1 VDTKLDTI
9 LARMSESCQNAV
21 RVTPVAAN
29 ATDSHFITIIV
40 MKRYRLIYRGSR
52 DAYYCFDT
60 HTKKR
65 ESLGINDANE
75 AQRLVDA
82 RNEAVRHVSMN
93 LQIAQVYLQH
103 SDPTLATRT
112 WQNVMDAMG
121 PLKTG
126 PTQSRW
132 TSAMRDQ
139 AFDLIRSRKLIETT
153 SEHFVQ
159 VLAAGT
165 ISTNMFLRRL
175 HNYATGMHFLPWP
188 VLPKRL
194 WPAVHHKERRAITLE
209 EHQRIIERERNPE
222 IRAYYQFLWH
232 LGGSQ
237 TDIAQLTA
245 EDIDWKDH
253 TISYQRPKTGV
264 PVIIT
269 FGAEAESLLQTLPK
283 FGPLFPRMARIKEN
297 HRAKMF
303 IKRLK
308 TVGITGISMHSYRY
322 AWAERAK
329 TVGMPERFAQQA
341 LGHSSK
347 AFARA
352 YSKKAKV
359 VVPSL
364 EDYER
369 KIVPMPMTV
378 NQ

>member
-1 VDTKLDTI
+1 
-9 LARMSESCQNAV
+9 
-21 RVTPVAAN
+21 
-29 ATDSHFITIIV
+29 

-139 AFDLIRSRKLIETT
+139 AFDLIRCRKLIETT

-159 VLAAGT
+159 VMAAGT

-194 WPAVHHKERRAITLE
+194 WPAVHHKERRAITPE
-209 EHQRIIERERNPE
+209 EHQRIIEREHNPE
-222 IRAYYQFLWH
+222 IRAYYQLLWH

-237 TDIAQLTA
+237 TDIADLTA
-245 EDIDWKDH
+245 QDIDWKDR
-253 TISYQRPKTGV
+253 TVSYQRRKTGV

-269 FGAEAESLLQTLPK
+269 FGAEAASVLESLPK
-283 FGPLFPRMARIKEN
+283 FGPLFPSMARIKEN

-308 TVGITGISMHSYRY
+308 TVAITGISMHSYRY

-347 AFARA
+347 AFVRA
-352 YSKKAKV
+352 YSKKARV
-359 VVPSL
+359 IVPSL
-364 EDYER
+364 EDYEA
-369 KIVPMPMTV
+369 KIVPMPLAV

>member
-1 VDTKLDTI
+1 MV
-9 LARMSESCQNAV
+9 
-21 RVTPVAAN
+21 
-29 ATDSHFITIIV
+29 
-40 MKRYRLIYRGSR
+40 
-52 DAYYCFDT
+52 
-60 HTKKR
+60 
-65 ESLGINDANE
+65 
-75 AQRLVDA
+75 
-82 RNEAVRHVSMN
+82 
-93 LQIAQVYLQH
+93 
-103 SDPTLATRT
+103 
-112 WQNVMDAMG
+112 

-126 PTQSRW
+126 ATQSRW
-132 TSAMRDQ
+132 TSAMRDR
-139 AFDLIRSRKLIETT
+139 AFDLIRHRKLIETA
-153 SEHFVQ
+153 SEHFLQ
-159 VLAAGT
+159 VLNAGT

-175 HNYATGMHFLPWP
+175 HNYATGMHWLPWP

-194 WPAVHHKERRAITLE
+194 WPAVHHKERRAITFD
-209 EHQRIIERERNPE
+209 EHQQIIERERNPE

-237 TDIAQLTA
+237 TDIAELTA

-253 TISYQRPKTGV
+253 TISYQRRKTSV

-269 FGAEAESLLQTLPK
+269 FGGEAASLLQTLPK

-303 IKRLK
+303 IKRLR
-308 TVGITGISMHSYRY
+308 TVGIVGISMHSYRY

-359 VVPSL
+359 IVPSL

-369 KIVPMPMTV
+369 KIVPMPVAV
-378 NQ
+378 NQLHGINL

>member
-1 VDTKLDTI
+1 
-9 LARMSESCQNAV
+9 MEFGPQV
-21 RVTPVAAN
+21 RIR
-29 ATDSHFITIIV
+29 H
-40 MKRYRLIYRGSR
+40 RG
-52 DAYYCFDT
+52 A
-60 HTKKR
+60 
-65 ESLGINDANE
+65 
-75 AQRLVDA
+75 
-82 RNEAVRHVSMN
+82 
-93 LQIAQVYLQH
+93 
-103 SDPTLATRT
+103 
-112 WQNVMDAMG
+112 
-121 PLKTG
+121 
-126 PTQSRW
+126 
-132 TSAMRDQ
+132 
-139 AFDLIRSRKLIETT
+139 
-153 SEHFVQ
+153 
-159 VLAAGT
+159 
-165 ISTNMFLRRL
+165 
-175 HNYATGMHFLPWP
+175 
-188 VLPKRL
+188 
-194 WPAVHHKERRAITLE
+194 
-209 EHQRIIERERNPE
+209 E

-237 TDIAQLTA
+237 TDIAELTA

-253 TISYQRPKTGV
+253 TISYQRRKTSV

-269 FGAEAESLLQTLPK
+269 FGTEAASLLQTLPK

-359 VVPSL
+359 IVPSL
-364 EDYER
+364 EEYER
-369 KIVPMPMTV
+369 KIVPMPVAV